1 MAGPHALRP
10 RRTCIAWLAAG
21 LFGLTAQAHADTA
34 RIAVAANFT
43 EAAKEIAK
51 RFERATGHD
60 AILSFGSTGQLYTQI
75 TQAAP
80 FDVFLAADHKRPQ
93 MALDAGLAVP
103 GTLITYATGK
113 IVLFSK
119 DRDLVTGAETLKLD
133 TFTKIAIA
141 NPQTAPYGA
150 AAVEAMKA
158 LDVYDAL
165 SPKVV
170 RGNNIAQVYQF
181 IETGNAE
188 IGFVALSQIARQQ
201 TGSRWIVPTDLYAPI
216 TQDAVLL
223 ERGSDNA
230 AARTFLTFL
239 NSADANAVKKEF
251 GYGTADE
258 QGH

>member
-1 MAGPHALRP
+1 MDSFEFSKIAGAVLCALLVIVGF
-10 RRTCIAWLAAG
+10 RTGLEIARNAQEEGPVGYSLPMPE
-21 LFGLTAQAHADTA
+21 TAQSDLPAD
-34 RIAVAANFT
+34 
-43 EAAKEIAK
+43 
-51 RFERATGHD
+51 
-60 AILSFGSTGQLYTQI
+60 
-75 TQAAP
+75 
-80 FDVFLAADHKRPQ
+80 
-93 MALDAGLAVP
+93 
-103 GTLITYATGK
+103 
-113 IVLFSK
+113 
-119 DRDLVTGAETLKLD
+119 
-133 TFTKIAIA
+133 
-141 NPQTAPYGA
+141 GA

-223 ERGSDNA
+223 ECGSDNA